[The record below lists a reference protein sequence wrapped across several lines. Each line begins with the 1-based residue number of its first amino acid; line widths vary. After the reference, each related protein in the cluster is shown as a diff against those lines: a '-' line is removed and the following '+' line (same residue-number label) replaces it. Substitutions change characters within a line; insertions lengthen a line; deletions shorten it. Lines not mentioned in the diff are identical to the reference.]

1 MILNGLKVIDLSR
14 IMAGPLTA
22 QYLAD
27 HGADVIKVEG
37 PQLDDTR
44 KWGPPFADDG
54 TTGYYNALNRS
65 KRNICLDLKSVEGQE
80 VLARLLAG
88 ADILLDNFKAG
99 TLDKW
104 GFDPDRIERDFP
116 RLIHCRITGYGVDG
130 PLGGRPGYDAVM
142 QAFGGLMSITGE
154 PEGSPVRLGMPAVD
168 MVTAL
173 HSFSA
178 ILLALRDRDV
188 TGRGQLLDST
198 LLDSAVSMLI
208 PQASNWLYGGGTPHR
223 TGAAHP
229 TVAPYEVFSCR
240 DGDLFIAGGN
250 DGQFAKIC
258 QHLDLMELVDDPRF
272 ADNGSRSANRAELK
286 ALLQSRVSSQ
296 ARADLLQA
304 LAAKGVP
311 ASPVN
316 TVPEM
321 YEEPQVQHRKLFFED
336 ETGFKGV
343 RNPIVLST
351 QDAPVPRRPA
361 RTGQH
366 SVQILEECGFG
377 KDEVTALQSSGA
389 VTAESQPMAES
400 QVAAEQAQTEKA
412 DVTSQTT
419 REKSTS

>member
-14 IMAGPLTA
+14 IMAGPLAA

-37 PQLDDTR
+37 PQQDDTR

-54 TTGYYNALNRS
+54 TTGYYNALNRN
-65 KRNICLDLKSVEGQE
+65 KRNICLDLKSTQGQT
-80 VLARLLAG
+80 VLAKLLAD
-88 ADILLDNFKAG
+88 ADVLIDNFKAG

-104 GFDPDRIERDFP
+104 GFDPERIERDFP
-116 RLIHCRITGYGVDG
+116 RLIQCRITGYGIDG
-130 PLGGRPGYDAVM
+130 PLGGQPGYDAVM
-142 QAFGGLMSITGE
+142 QAFGGLMSVTGE
-154 PEGSPVRLGMPAVD
+154 PDGSPVRLGMPAVD

-173 HSFSA
+173 HSFSG

-208 PQASNWLYGGGTPHR
+208 PQASNWLYGGQTPHR

-229 TVAPYEVFSCR
+229 TVAPYEVFSCT

-258 QHLDLMELVDDPRF
+258 HYLELPELVDDPRF
-272 ADNGSRSANRAELK
+272 ADNGSRSTNRAGLK
-286 ALLQSRVSSQ
+286 ALLQSRVASQ
-296 ARADLLQA
+296 SRAELLQA
-304 LAAKGVP
+304 LASKGIP

-321 YEEPQVQHRKLFFED
+321 YEEPQVKHRKLFFED
-336 ETGFKGV
+336 ASGFKGV
-343 RNPIVLST
+343 RNPIVLPT
-351 QDAPVPRRPA
+351 QAAPVPTRPA
-361 RTGQH
+361 RLGQH
-366 SVQILEECGFG
+366 SAEILTEIGF
-377 KDEVTALQSSGA
+377 EYTEIAALQASGA
-389 VTAESQPMAES
+389 VKAETPIR
-400 QVAAEQAQTEKA
+400 
-412 DVTSQTT
+412 TT
-419 REKSTS
+419 IEKSSS

>member
-1 MILNGLKVIDLSR
+1 MILNGLRVIDLSR
-14 IMAGPLTA
+14 IMAGPLAA

-37 PQLDDTR
+37 PQQDDTR

-54 TTGYYNALNRS
+54 TTGYYNALNRN
-65 KRNICLDLKSVEGQE
+65 KRNICVDLKSPDGQE
-80 VLARLLAG
+80 VLAKLLAD
-88 ADILLDNFKAG
+88 ADVLIDNFKAG
-99 TLDKW
+99 TLGKW
-104 GFDPDRIERDFP
+104 GFTPERMERDFP
-116 RLIHCRITGYGVDG
+116 RLIHCRITGYGIDG
-130 PLGGRPGYDAVM
+130 PLGGQPGYDAVM
-142 QAFGGLMSITGE
+142 QAFGGLMSVTGE
-154 PEGSPVRLGMPAVD
+154 SDGSPVRLGTPAVD

-173 HSFSA
+173 HSFSG
-178 ILLALRDRDV
+178 ILLALRDRDM

-229 TVAPYEVFSCR
+229 TVAPYEVFSCA

-250 DGQFAKIC
+250 DSQFAKIC
-258 QHLDLMELVDDPRF
+258 KYLGVMELVDDPRF
-272 ADNGSRSANRAELK
+272 STNGARTTNRAELK
-286 ALLQSRVSSQ
+286 TLLQSRVAAQ
-296 ARADLLQA
+296 PRADLLQA
-304 LAAKGVP
+304 LASKGIP

-343 RNPIVLST
+343 RNPIALAT
-351 QDAPVPRRPA
+351 QDAPMPTRPA

-366 SVQILEECGFG
+366 STEILAECGF
-377 KDEVTALQSSGA
+377 DQDRITALQTSGA
-389 VTAESQPMAES
+389 VTAERTKTTDTASE
-400 QVAAEQAQTEKA
+400 
-412 DVTSQTT
+412 TSM
-419 REKSTS
+419 S

>member
-1 MILNGLKVIDLSR
+1 MILNGLKVVDLSR
-14 IMAGPLTA
+14 IMAGPLAA

-37 PQLDDTR
+37 PQQDDTR

-54 TTGYYNALNRS
+54 TTGYYNALNRN
-65 KRNICLDLKSVEGQE
+65 KRNICVDLKSAEGQA
-80 VLARLLAG
+80 VLARLLAD
-88 ADILLDNFKAG
+88 ADVLIDNFKAG

-104 GFDPDRIERDFP
+104 GFAPERIEQDFP
-116 RLIHCRITGYGVDG
+116 RLIHCRITGYGIDG
-130 PLGGRPGYDAVM
+130 PLGGQPGYDAVM
-142 QAFGGLMSITGE
+142 QAFGGLMSVTGE
-154 PEGSPVRLGMPAVD
+154 PDGSPVRLGMPAVD

-173 HSFSA
+173 HSFSG

-188 TGRGQLLDST
+188 TGKGQLLDST

-229 TVAPYEVFSCR
+229 TVAPYEVFSCA

-250 DGQFAKIC
+250 DGQFTKIC
-258 QHLDLMELVDDPRF
+258 HYLELPELVDDPRF
-272 ADNGSRSANRAELK
+272 ADNGSRSTNRAELK

-296 ARADLLQA
+296 SRTALLKA
-304 LAAKGVP
+304 LASRGIP

-321 YEEPQVQHRKLFFED
+321 YEEPQVKHRKLFFED
-336 ETGFKGV
+336 EAGFKGV

-351 QDAPVPRRPA
+351 QSAPVPTRPA

-366 SVQILEECGFG
+366 SAEILTEVGF
-377 KDEVTALQSSGA
+377 DSTEIAALQASGA
-389 VTAESQPMAES
+389 VTAETP
-400 QVAAEQAQTEKA
+400 
-412 DVTSQTT
+412 TSTT
-419 REKSTS
+419 REKSIS

>member
-1 MILNGLKVIDLSR
+1 MGDDRLMILNGLKVIDLSR
-14 IMAGPLTA
+14 IMAGPLAA

-37 PQLDDTR
+37 PQQDDTR
-44 KWGPPFADDG
+44 KWGPPFADDE
-54 TTGYYNALNRS
+54 TTGYYNALNRN
-65 KRNICLDLKSVEGQE
+65 KRNICLDLKSAEGQE
-80 VLARLLAG
+80 VLARLLTD
-88 ADILLDNFKAG
+88 ADVLIDNFKAG
-99 TLDKW
+99 TLAKW
-104 GFDPDRIERDFP
+104 GFTPERIDHDFP

-130 PLGGRPGYDAVM
+130 PLGGQPGYDAIM
-142 QAFGGLMSITGE
+142 QAFGGLMSVTGE
-154 PEGSPVRLGMPAVD
+154 AEGSPVRLGMPAVD

-173 HSFSA
+173 HSFSG

-229 TVAPYEVFSCR
+229 TVAPYEVFSCE

-258 QHLDLMELVDDPRF
+258 RHLDLMELVDDPRF
-272 ADNGSRSANRAELK
+272 ADNGSRSANRAELRT
-286 ALLQSRVSSQ
+286 LLQSRIASQ
-296 ARADLLQA
+296 SRDSLLQA
-304 LAAKGVP
+304 LASKGIP

-336 ETGFKGV
+336 ESGFKGV

-351 QDAPVPRRPA
+351 QDTPLPNRPA

-366 SVQILEECGFG
+366 STQILAECGF
-377 KDEVTALQSSGA
+377 DSTEIAALQNSGA
-389 VTAESQPMAES
+389 VTADDEATEQTPAEE
-400 QVAAEQAQTEKA
+400 AI
-412 DVTSQTT
+412 VTTQTT
-419 REKSTS
+419 REESIS